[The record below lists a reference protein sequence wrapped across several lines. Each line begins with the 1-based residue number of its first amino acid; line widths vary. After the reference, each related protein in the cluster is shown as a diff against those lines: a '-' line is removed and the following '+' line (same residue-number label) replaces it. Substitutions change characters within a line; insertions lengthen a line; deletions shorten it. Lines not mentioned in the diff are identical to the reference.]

1 MKYFSQKRAAVLCT
15 SVGLRVYTF
24 TSTWNVRPKY
34 TIEKSILL
42 VLIAKMKAIF
52 SDTHQ
57 LHATPVHIYVI

>member
-1 MKYFSQKRAAVLCT
+1 MYN
-15 SVGLRVYTF
+15 F

-57 LHATPVHIYVI
+57 LHATPVHLYVI